1 MSPISWLQ
9 ETGFFQP
16 PRPPLSSNRR
26 FKQLLIRKERGM
38 LRLEMNSIETIV
50 QPQGRFLKEGS
61 SRDIQNNIFELF
73 CRYWNPHQVGETNC
87 MLLTKTDPRPIG
99 TRRLMMLTPTYLT
112 TKPIRR
118 MSTSWSCPC
127 PLGSITIKLFTTH
140 LQVGTYSFEGIS
152 FLWPPFACKA
162 TQLSILFY

>member
-1 MSPISWLQ
+1 MPPISWLQ

-26 FKQLLIRKERGM
+26 FKQLLIREGRGM

-50 QPQGRFLKEGS
+50 QPQERFLREGS

-87 MLLTKTDPRPIG
+87 MLPTSTQTPDPLEPDDDDADSHLPYHQTNHKNVHELTMPMPSWKHYYKTIHYPSPGGDI
-99 TRRLMMLTPTYLT
+99 
-112 TKPIRR
+112 
-118 MSTSWSCPC
+118 
-127 PLGSITIKLFTTH
+127 
-140 LQVGTYSFEGIS
+140 SFEGIS
-152 FLWPPFACKA
+152 LLWPPFACKA